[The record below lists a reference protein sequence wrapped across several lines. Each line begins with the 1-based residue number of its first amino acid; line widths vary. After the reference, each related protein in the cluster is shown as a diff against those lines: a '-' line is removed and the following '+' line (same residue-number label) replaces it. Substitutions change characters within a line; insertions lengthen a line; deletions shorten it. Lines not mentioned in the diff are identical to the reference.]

1 LWISDSIKQ
10 QQCLEGEIV
19 KKGLKPPWLHKNR
32 HCVHAS
38 SNNVFGTHFEP
49 LSLCLFLNFSAQ
61 SNGVMIGSKKGKYM
75 ANEVENSC
83 SYEGKLSGLPTV
95 ILQVKDL
102 KNGRIYSWL

>member
-1 LWISDSIKQ
+1 
-10 QQCLEGEIV
+10 
-19 KKGLKPPWLHKNR
+19 
-32 HCVHAS
+32 
-38 SNNVFGTHFEP
+38 
-49 LSLCLFLNFSAQ
+49 
-61 SNGVMIGSKKGKYM
+61 MIGSKKGKYM